1 MSTFQVASRRFFVPA
16 LRRSSV
22 VVNTSR
28 RTMMAFEDHAR
39 LRGKFEEDRY
49 LKQQEDKWCEKLRAL
64 RAQEESARVKSQH
77 DEVVEPV
84 KKHLA
89 EILAETGDEI
99 SDAGLENLAKFRL
112 SL

>member
-1 MSTFQVASRRFFVPA
+1 
-16 LRRSSV
+16 
-22 VVNTSR
+22 
-28 RTMMAFEDHAR
+28 
-39 LRGKFEEDRY
+39 
-49 LKQQEDKWCEKLRAL
+49 
-64 RAQEESARVKSQH
+64 VKSQH